1 MSASNKFN
9 NKYSWI
15 LMAAVAT
22 SLLIFGGLRDSGPRS
37 QQDRIDAITLRLAC
51 PTCQGES
58 VYVSR
63 ASAAEAIRAEVAR
76 QVGSGLRTDD
86 ETIAYIEQRFGS
98 EVLLLPRSSGIDSLV
113 WALPIAA
120 LVAGAAALGIVF
132 RKWRTTDDGAAS
144 AEDSALVDAAIASQ
158 NVTELNS

>member
-1 MSASNKFN
+1 
-9 NKYSWI
+9 
-15 LMAAVAT
+15 MAAIA
-22 SLLIFGGLRDSGPRS
+22 SALLLFGGLRDSGPRS
-37 QQDRIDAITLRLAC
+37 QQDRIDAITMRLAC

-98 EVLLLPRSSGIDSLV
+98 QVLLLPRSTGMRDSRKASVWVLERQNGVITRGHAWPPPTID
-113 WALPIAA
+113 
-120 LVAGAAALGIVF
+120 
-132 RKWRTTDDGAAS
+132 
-144 AEDSALVDAAIASQ
+144 
-158 NVTELNS
+158 